1 MEENMPN
8 TLDIVFENREDLYKK
23 VIDLY
28 TLLLSIKVVD
38 VVMDV
43 TNIKQDLEYDIVVN
57 NIEEK
62 VSYYIDNLKYKLS
75 YIYPKFGIVIEPSSS
90 LDTFTLVARLINDL
104 EVKDK
109 DELEFLNNLLVD
121 DGNLEE
127 KFYQL
132 LIELY
137 PIENNTEHMENLDI
151 SEYFLE
157 EIVVNIFT
165 LKKQMDTTNIELIN
179 SMVRLLT
186 NSLVKE
192 TLTFK
197 EVMSGELNIV
207 LDLKED
213 QELVLSIIDEHIKK
227 YLINEVS
234 LDIIVT
240 DIYVT
245 LKLYGDDISYYINSE
260 ILNNTI
266 KGLDVTYIKDMLN
279 RLEGER

>member
-1 MEENMPN
+1 MEENMQN

-90 LDTFTLVARLINDL
+90 IDTFTLVARLINDL

-121 DGNLEE
+121 DGNL
-127 KFYQL
+127 
-132 LIELY
+132 
-137 PIENNTEHMENLDI
+137 
-151 SEYFLE
+151 
-157 EIVVNIFT
+157 
-165 LKKQMDTTNIELIN
+165 
-179 SMVRLLT
+179 
-186 NSLVKE
+186 
-192 TLTFK
+192 
-197 EVMSGELNIV
+197 
-207 LDLKED
+207 
-213 QELVLSIIDEHIKK
+213 
-227 YLINEVS
+227 
-234 LDIIVT
+234 
-240 DIYVT
+240 
-245 LKLYGDDISYYINSE
+245 
-260 ILNNTI
+260 
-266 KGLDVTYIKDMLN
+266 
-279 RLEGER
+279 